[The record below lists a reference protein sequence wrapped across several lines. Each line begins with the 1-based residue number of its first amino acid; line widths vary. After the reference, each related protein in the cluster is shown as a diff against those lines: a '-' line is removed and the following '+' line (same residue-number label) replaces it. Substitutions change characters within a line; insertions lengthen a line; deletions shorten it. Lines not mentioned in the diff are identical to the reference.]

1 MLALPGSAQVRLSQ
15 IYGGGGNVASMWSS
29 DFVELYN
36 SGPPQSLAGWSVQ
49 YASATGS
56 TWQVTPLPSLVLDT
70 GHYLLVRQASGSA
83 LPSPQSVQ
91 LPQAD
96 VLGSIA
102 MSSTDGKVALCS
114 SSTPL
119 AGTAPSA
126 ASIVDF
132 VGYGAGATWNEPG
145 APFDA
150 ARNAPSPSNST
161 AILRLACGGGD
172 SGTNALDWA
181 VALPQPRNIS
191 TPPSTGL
198 SLHTLAQPWFAKAG
212 GRVRVVC
219 EPLACD
225 LQPFAAPPSVA
236 IDLSPIGGAVGVLLV
251 DDGTSGDEV
260 PQDGLYSLE
269 IALPASQPQ
278 GALHLLLTA
287 SEGGRLGSNWVGLHV
302 HAPIVPDHD
311 NCAGALALAGPY
323 GSGIQYSGSFA
334 NATAESNSFQS
345 GSSANPGTMLSRRGV
360 WFSVQGSGGELAL
373 DTCASALVGGAAIP
387 DTVLMVF
394 GGSCD
399 ALSLVASNDDAPS
412 GCGAGS
418 GAERRSRVSFCS
430 AAGEQYLVWL
440 APFAVGPQ
448 NFGYSLT
455 VRDNG
460 ACTSPIAIASCPP
473 SFQGAA
479 GLEPTL
485 GPALDDGCDSSSRS
499 FIEVAFLAPV
509 ERWNGTA
516 RSFGD
521 RRDHDWYRFQ
531 APATELAMITLTAQF
546 AGRVELRALGSS
558 GGCESNVLLAQ
569 SALSEPCAST
579 QLLQPVVAGQWY
591 AARVVPTNR
600 ELTGSLSASTGGL
613 APGGWGVG
621 YALELRRGSPVA
633 NDLCSAAQPL
643 TFGVPRQGAINFF
656 TGREASP
663 SCAPLGR
670 DAWYSVDVPATG
682 TLSIDTCGSSTSMNL
697 ALYSSCGG
705 VELACSSGCVVPPC
719 GPIHACVTLSG
730 VAPGSYLVR
739 VADRGTTG
747 SFQVTARFTHA
758 NDACSGAVPL
768 ALPSTITGTTLGAGV
783 DSSLP
788 AVPGPL
794 GQSFASASGP
804 GVWYSVQLPQ
814 GVDGQTVSIDSLG
827 SAFDTRLTVFWGSC
841 GALQPV
847 TSNDDLAPSG
857 AARVAF
863 RALAGRAY
871 YVLLH
876 GEQGASGA
884 FQLRTALAPSPAND
898 DCATALAIGP
908 TNGSDS
914 ASLAG
919 ATGEPSTYGALS
931 LAPCGTDSAAFDVW
945 YRFDSY
951 CDALLALS
959 TCGTTDTLLT
969 VYASCPTSSG
979 AAPTAL
985 ACNDNG
991 SGSCGFGSSLQ
1002 IPIAMFQTYWIRVA
1016 SAQGTDPGGT
1026 FQLHWSVPDSD
1037 GDGYNDCIDACVE
1050 DPLKSSPGICG
1061 CGVSDVDS
1069 DGDGTPDCLDLCPN
1083 DPLKLAPGTCGCGVS
1098 DVDSDGD
1105 GTPNCNDLCPNDP
1118 LKLAPGTCGCGVSDV
1133 DSDGDGT
1140 PNCNDLCPNDPLKLA
1155 PGACGCDVSDVD
1167 SDGDGVA
1174 NCIDGCPSDPQKIAP
1189 GTCGCGVSD
1198 GDTDGD
1204 GLADCVDNCDPL
1216 PNPSQAD
1223 CDGDG
1228 VGDACAILAGAL
1240 DTDVDGIPD
1249 ACEFGAVI
1257 AYCTAGTSTN
1267 GCLPTMSAS
1276 GNPSAASFSGFLV
1289 RCNQLEGQKTALCFY
1304 SLQGTA
1310 ALPWGQNSTSFRCV
1324 GNPSQR
1330 VQLQSTGGTAG
1341 QCNGSYT
1348 LDFVAYLRTQ
1358 PAALGAPLTAGRVYN
1373 LQVWYRD
1380 PPAAK
1385 GTNLSGGLQFTA
1397 AP

>member
-1 MLALPGSAQVRLSQ
+1 MAGHFVVRALLGSAALACLALPGSAQVRLSQ

-56 TWQVTPLPSLVLDT
+56 TWQMTQLPSLVLGT
-70 GHYLLVRQASGSA
+70 GQYLLVRQSSGSS

-91 LPQAD
+91 LPPAD

-102 MSSTDGKVALCS
+102 MSATDGKVALCS
-114 SSTPL
+114 GSAPL
-119 AGTAPSA
+119 AGSAPASA
-126 ASIVDF
+126 AIVDF
-132 VGYGAGATWNEPG
+132 VGYGLAATWNEPG

-161 AILRLACGGGD
+161 AILRLSCGGGD
-172 SGTNALDWA
+172 TGTNALDWA

-225 LQPFAAPPSVA
+225 LQPFVSPPSVA
-236 IDLSPIGGAVGVLLV
+236 IDLSPLGGAGGVPLV
-251 DDGTSGDEV
+251 DDGTSGDAV
-260 PQDGLYSLE
+260 AQDGLYSLE
-269 IALPASQPQ
+269 IVLPASQPQ
-278 GALHLLLTA
+278 GALHLQLTA
-287 SEGGRLGSNWVGLHV
+287 SDGVRLGSNWVGLHV

-311 NCAGALALAGPY
+311 NCWGALVLAGPY
-323 GSGIQYSGSFA
+323 GSGVQFSGTHA
-334 NATAESNSFQS
+334 NASAESNSFQS
-345 GSSANPGTMLSRRGV
+345 SSSANPGTMLSRRGV
-360 WFSVQGSGGELAL
+360 WFTVQGSGGELVL
-373 DTCASALVGGAAIP
+373 DTCASPLVGGTTIP

-460 ACTSPIAIASCPP
+460 TCTSPTAIASCPP
-473 SFQGAA
+473 SFQGVA
-479 GLEPTL
+479 GLESTL
-485 GPALDDGCDSSSRS
+485 GPALDDGCDNSSRS

-531 APATELAMITLTAQF
+531 ASTSEFVMASLTAQF
-546 AGRVELRALGSS
+546 AGRVELRALGSG
-558 GGCESNVLLAQ
+558 GGCESDVLLAQ
-569 SALSEPCAST
+569 SALSEPCAPT
-579 QLLQPVVAGQWY
+579 QVSQPVVAGAWY
-591 AARVVPTNR
+591 AVRVVPSNR
-600 ELTGSLSASTGGL
+600 ELPGALAASTGGL

-643 TFGVPRQGAINFF
+643 TFGVPLQGAINFF
-656 TGREASP
+656 TGREASA

-682 TLSIDTCGSSTSMNL
+682 TLSIDTCGSTTSMNL

-705 VELACSSGCVVPPC
+705 VELVCSSGCVVPPC
-719 GPIHACVTLSG
+719 GPFHACVTLSD

-739 VADRGTTG
+739 VADRDATG

-758 NDACSGAVPL
+758 NDACSGAAPL
-768 ALPSTITGTTLGAGV
+768 ALPSTVQGTTLAAGV
-783 DSSLP
+783 DTGLP
-788 AVPGPL
+788 AVAGPL
-794 GQSFASASGP
+794 GQDFSSSTSP
-804 GVWYSVQLPQ
+804 GVWYSLQLPQ
-814 GVDGQTVSIDSLG
+814 GLDGQTVSIDTLG
-827 SAFDTRLTVFWGSC
+827 SALDARLTVFWGSC
-841 GALQPV
+841 AGLLPL
-847 TSNDDLAPSG
+847 TTNDDLAPSG
-857 AARVAF
+857 AARVTF
-863 RALAGRAY
+863 RALADRTY
-871 YVLLH
+871 YVFVH
-876 GEQGASGA
+876 GEGGASGA
-884 FQLRTALAPSPAND
+884 FQLSASLAPSQPND
-898 DCATALAIGP
+898 DCASALAVGP
-908 TNGSDS
+908 NNGVVS

-919 ATGEPSTYGALS
+919 ATAEPVPYGALA
-931 LAPCGTDSAAFDVW
+931 LAPCGGAYAAMDLW
-945 YRFDSY
+945 YRFDAA
-951 CDALLALS
+951 CDTLLTLS
-959 TCGTTDTLLT
+959 TCGATDTLLS
-969 VYASCPTSSG
+969 VYMTCPGASSS
-979 AAPTAL
+979 APAVL

-991 SGSCGFGSSLQ
+991 SGSCGFGSLVQ
-1002 IPIAMFQTYWIRVA
+1002 VPVVRLQTYWIRVA
-1016 SAQGTDPGGT
+1016 NAQSADPGGT
-1026 FQLHWSVPDSD
+1026 FQLQWSVPDTD
-1037 GDGYNDCIDACVE
+1037 GDGDNDCLDACIE

-1069 DGDGTPDCLDLCPN
+1069 DSDGTPD
-1083 DPLKLAPGTCGCGVS
+1083 
-1098 DVDSDGD
+1098 
-1105 GTPNCNDLCPNDP
+1105 CNDLCPNDP
-1118 LKLAPGTCGCGVSDV
+1118 LKFT
-1133 DSDGDGT
+1133 
-1140 PNCNDLCPNDPLKLA
+1140 
-1155 PGACGCDVSDVD
+1155 
-1167 SDGDGVA
+1167 
-1174 NCIDGCPSDPQKIAP
+1174 P

-1228 VGDACAILAGAL
+1228 VGDACEILTGAL
-1240 DTDVDGIPD
+1240 DTDGDGIPD
-1249 ACEFGAVI
+1249 TCELGAVI

-1267 GCLPTMSAS
+1267 GCLPTMSATGS
-1276 GNPSAASFSGFLV
+1276 PSAAAFSGFLV

-1304 SLQGTA
+1304 SLQGPA
-1310 ALPWGQNSTSFRCV
+1310 ALPWGKNSTSFRCA

-1330 VQLQSTGGTAG
+1330 VQTQSTGGTVG
-1341 QCNGSYT
+1341 LCNGSYAI
-1348 LDFVAYLRTQ
+1348 DFVAYLRTQ
-1358 PAALGAPLTAGRVYN
+1358 PSALGAPLTAGRVYN

-1380 PPAAK
+1380 PPADK